1 MVLFLLGSIRA
12 FVPREDD
19 APLERG
25 ATRAPPSIKWA
36 KPLRWK
42 TEATF
47 EEPPLDALF
56 AQNVETLDIVTDHDL
71 RRKLPR
77 Q

>member
-47 EEPPLDALF
+47 EEPPLDTLF
-56 AQNVETLDIVTDHDL
+56 A
-71 RRKLPR
+71 
-77 Q
+77 